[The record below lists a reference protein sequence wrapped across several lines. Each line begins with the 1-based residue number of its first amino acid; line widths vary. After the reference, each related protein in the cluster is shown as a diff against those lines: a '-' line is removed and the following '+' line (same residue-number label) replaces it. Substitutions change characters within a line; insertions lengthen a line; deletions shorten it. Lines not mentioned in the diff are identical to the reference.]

1 VEGEAEKLKNN
12 CNFILNLYKMEATQ
26 VRKQLH
32 DYIDNSNDNVVEA
45 LLSFLKAK
53 NEDIFTDESV
63 DLDEYNADIENAM
76 KEIDKGN
83 FYTENEV
90 ESIIKKRY
98 EKTNLV

>member
-1 VEGEAEKLKNN
+1 
-12 CNFILNLYKMEATQ
+12 MEATQ

-90 ESIIKKRY
+90 ESMIKKRY
-98 EKTNLV
+98 EKTNLA

>member
-1 VEGEAEKLKNN
+1 
-12 CNFILNLYKMEATQ
+12 MEAKQ

-90 ESIIKKRY
+90 ESMIKKRY
-98 EKTNLV
+98 EKTNLA